1 MNEKKTEEIV
11 RKHLK
16 KQGFYDDQNITIE
29 YEKSDNPRINNLLKS
44 KSGNGKPGRVEFII
58 TFKDDPE
65 NIIIIECKADVRKHE
80 SDDRSNYGEFATD
93 GALWYASYLS
103 KEFNVIAIAVSGQ
116 TEEEIKVSNFLWIK
130 KNTGYKELKRKKIE
144 ELKEYIFL
152 FRNDEEVLKK
162 KEKELVKFS
171 RDLHNYMR
179 DYAKLT
185 EEQKPLLVSA
195 LLIALDDETFKKIY
209 NSASNSKILSG
220 WIIDGIERNLE
231 SAEIPEAKKKN
242 LIQVYSFIPAHPE
255 LSKGNVLMEITKQ
268 IDENVL
274 PFMKENNNID
284 VVGQFYGEFLRYT
297 GGDGKGL
304 GIVLTPRHITE
315 LFSDLANLTPESVV
329 LDTCTGTGG
338 FLISAM
344 HHMIEKAEGD
354 EEKIERIKKNNLIG
368 VEQQPNMFALAASN
382 MILRGDGKSNLYMG
396 SCFDFKEELLRRKPT
411 VGMINPPYSQKGS
424 GLSELH
430 FIDYMLDCLEPN
442 GIGIAIVP
450 MSCAIDTRNPLR
462 EKMLEKH
469 TLDAVINMPP
479 KLFEPGVS
487 THTCIMIFKAKVPHN
502 KYYESWFASWEDD
515 GFELTKGGRIDAK
528 HKWEQ
533 IRENW
538 LDMYFNRRVI
548 KGHSVRQKINA
559 EMEWCYQAY
568 VETDYST
575 VTEKDFERELKKYV
589 IFKMMNEGVIGDG
602 EGE

>member
-195 LLIALDDETFKKIY
+195 VLIALDDVDFRTVY
-209 NSASNSKILSG
+209 RSSSSSRVLSERV
-220 WIIDGIERNLE
+220 IEAIKRNLE
-231 SAEIPEAKKKN
+231 NAGIPESKKKN
-242 LIQVYSFIPAHPE
+242 LVQVYSFIPAHPE
-255 LSKGNVLMEITKQ
+255 LSKGDVLMEIIKR
-268 IDENVL
+268 IDDNVF
-274 PFMKENNNID
+274 PFMKENNNVD

-315 LFSDLANLTPESVV
+315 LFSDLANLTPDSVV

-344 HHMIEKAEGD
+344 HYMIDKANGD
-354 EEKIERIKKNNLIG
+354 NELIDKIKKNNLIG

-396 SCFDFKEELLRRKPT
+396 SCFDFQEELKRRKPT
-411 VGMINPPYSQKGS
+411 VGMINPPYAQKGS

-430 FIDYMLDCLEPN
+430 FIEHMLDCLEPN

-450 MSCAIDTRNPLR
+450 MSCAIASSPLK
-462 EKMLEKH
+462 EQILSKH
-469 TLDAVINMPP
+469 TLEAVMSMPEE
-479 KLFEPGVS
+479 LFYPVGVV
-487 THTCIMIFKAKVPHN
+487 TCIMIFRAKIPHSTD
-502 KYYESWFASWEDD
+502 YESWFGYWKKD
-515 GFELTKGGRIDAK
+515 GFEKTKKDGRVDLKNEWTEIK
-528 HKWEQ
+528 KKWLNAYRNKKE
-533 IRENW
+533 IPG
-538 LDMYFNRRVI
+538 F
-548 KGHSVRQKINA
+548 SVKKAVNSKD
-559 EMEWCYQAY
+559 EWCAEAY
-568 VETDYST
+568 METDYSNI
-575 VTEKDFERELKKYV
+575 TEEDFERELKKYV
-589 IFKMMNEGVIGDG
+589 IFKLMNEEVVSDG

>member
-1 MNEKKTEEIV
+1 VNEKKTEEIV

-16 KQGFYDDQNITIE
+16 KQGFYDDQSITVE

-58 TFKDDPE
+58 TFKDAPE

-80 SDDRSNYGEFATD
+80 SEDRSNYGEFAID

-144 ELKEYIFL
+144 ELKEYISL

-209 NSASNSKILSG
+209 TSASNSKILSG

-354 EEKIERIKKNNLIG
+354 EEKIEKIKKNNLIG
-368 VEQQPNMFALAASN
+368 VEQQSNMFALAASN
-382 MILRGDGKSNLYMG
+382 MILRGDGKSNLFMG

-450 MSCAIDTRNPLR
+450 MSCAIANSPVK
-462 EKMLEKH
+462 EQILEKH
-469 TLDAVINMPP
+469 TLEAVMSMPEE
-479 KLFEPGVS
+479 LFYPVGVV
-487 THTCIMIFKAKVPHN
+487 TCIMVFRAKIPHCPD
-502 KYYESWFASWEDD
+502 YESWFGYWKKD
-515 GFELTKGGRIDAK
+515 GFEKTKKDGRVDLKNKWTEIKKKWLNTYKNKKEIAGFSVKKSVTAK
-528 HKWEQ
+528 
-533 IRENW
+533 
-538 LDMYFNRRVI
+538 D
-548 KGHSVRQKINA
+548 
-559 EMEWCYQAY
+559 EWCAEAY
-568 VETDYST
+568 METDYST
-575 VTEKDFERELKKYV
+575 ITEKDFERELKKYV
-589 IFKMMNEGVIGDG
+589 IFKLMNEEVIEDG
-602 EGE
+602 ESE